1 MKSLFLRLQYP
12 LYAVASVLA
21 LLLLWSLLISPS
33 PFLLE
38 STMSSKVLKYLHGLL
53 LIPPLVAATL
63 LGSRWLHSSKPM
75 VVAKPQ
81 VQQMVPSEQEKREY
95 VLEVI
100 GLGVTLDK
108 YRQGKLWEALQKG
121 NAYASIREQDK
132 KKYPWSSLDKA
143 GTSGGRAGDSL
154 ENGAL
159 NTPMYF
165 AVPIFNAEGPI
176 ADPALQDTPHSPIMG
191 LAGSTA
197 SSGMHWHLFV
207 AGPRRFEEHP
217 EHILEDVF
225 AFFDAHPDVP
235 YIILNSHDGMESRDI
250 NRSPNTPELLKDGY
264 YIPEMPDASA
274 LFVLARRER
283 IDAVR
288 KFAYDDAPPEDSV
301 DDLNTYGVARRLYLA
316 YDKLMRAV
324 PHPDKKE
331 DPSAFTQRQ
340 PSIAEWLPVA
350 AQFAQRSDIR
360 GTGSFSMLDR
370 LQHKTY
376 QPPKDWQPTP
386 WFPLP
391 FNKEQLAQLDR
402 LPTFGFIHRPTF
414 VRITDE
420 HGKPLTRRDQREQ
433 ALQAGWQQALRSLPE
448 AERPAAP
455 ARLVAATG
463 GNQAQLVALHKT
475 LLSHAEDGGTEL
487 DSGNTAQWID
497 TDQRLG
503 NTGAA
508 TLFVQMAIAVM
519 GSYRDGGVSAVVNLR
534 NPDEATIVL
543 VSPPSDEKCRT
554 QKHPHG
560 GDVLRHHVTPAI
572 DPANYP
578 AN

>member
-1 MKSLFLRLQYP
+1 
-12 LYAVASVLA
+12 
-21 LLLLWSLLISPS
+21 
-33 PFLLE
+33 
-38 STMSSKVLKYLHGLL
+38 MSSKIWKHLQWLL
-53 LIPPLVAATL
+53 LIPPIVAAAL
-63 LGSRWLHSSKPM
+63 LGARWLHSSKPLPI
-75 VVAKPQ
+75 AHPQ
-81 VQQMVPSEQEKREY
+81 VQQAAPSEQDKREY

-100 GLGVTLDK
+100 GLGVTLDM

-132 KKYPWSSLDKA
+132 EKYPWDAMERS
-143 GTSGGRAGDSL
+143 GMSGGRSGDAL
-154 ENGAL
+154 ENGAKYI
-159 NTPMYF
+159 PMYF
-165 AVPIFNAEGPI
+165 GVPVFNAEPPIFNSRMLDRPDAPVI
-176 ADPALQDTPHSPIMG
+176 G
-191 LAGSTA
+191 LAAGA
-197 SSGMHWHLFV
+197 APSGLHWHLFI
-207 AGPRRFEEHP
+207 AGPRRFSEHP
-217 EHILEDVF
+217 DRILEDVF
-225 AFFDAHPDVP
+225 AFFDANPDVP
-235 YIILNSHDGMESRDI
+235 YIVLNSEDSTPTRDLYRPI
-250 NRSPNTPELLKDGY
+250 DSPSLVKDGR

-283 IDAVR
+283 IDAAR

-316 YDKLMRAV
+316 YDHLKGTV
-324 PHPDKKE
+324 PQARLE
-331 DPSAFTQRQ
+331 SDPSAITQR
-340 PSIAEWLPVA
+340 PPLVAEWLPVA

-360 GTGSFSMLDR
+360 GTGTFSMVDR
-370 LQHKTY
+370 LKHKTY

-414 VRITDE
+414 VRMTDE

-475 LLSHAEDGGTEL
+475 LLKHAEDGGTEL
-487 DSGNTAQWID
+487 DSGKPAQWID

-508 TLFVQMAIAVM
+508 TLFVQMAIGVM

-543 VSPPSDEKCRT
+543 VSPPSDEKRRT

-560 GDVLRHHVTPAI
+560 GDVLRHYATPAI

-578 AN
+578 SN

>member
-1 MKSLFLRLQYP
+1 
-12 LYAVASVLA
+12 
-21 LLLLWSLLISPS
+21 
-33 PFLLE
+33 
-38 STMSSKVLKYLHGLL
+38 MSSKIWRHLQWLL
-53 LIPPLVAATL
+53 LIPPIVAATL
-63 LGSRWLHSSKPM
+63 LGSRWLHSSRP
-75 VVAKPQ
+75 VAVATPQ
-81 VQQMVPSEQEKREY
+81 VQQAAPTEQDKREY

-108 YRQGKLWEALQKG
+108 YRQGKLWEALQQG

-132 KKYPWSSLDKA
+132 EKYTWDAMQRA
-143 GTSGGRAGDSL
+143 GIAGGRGGDTL
-154 ENGAL
+154 ENGARDI
-159 NTPMYF
+159 PMYF
-165 AVPIFNAEGPI
+165 GVPVFNAEPPIFNSHMLDSP
-176 ADPALQDTPHSPIMG
+176 DSPAIG
-191 LAGSTA
+191 LAGGAA
-197 SSGMHWHLFV
+197 SSGLHWHLF
-207 AGPRRFEEHP
+207 ASGPRRLSEHP
-217 EHILEDVF
+217 DRILEDVF

-235 YIILNSHDGMESRDI
+235 YIVLNSEDSMPTRDLYSPDNSPPLTRDGR
-250 NRSPNTPELLKDGY
+250 

-316 YDKLMRAV
+316 YDQLMRAV

-331 DPSAFTQRQ
+331 DPNAFTQRQ

-350 AQFAQRSDIR
+350 AQFAQRPDIR

-376 QPPKDWQPTP
+376 HPPKEWQPTP

-414 VRITDE
+414 IKLTDE
-420 HGKPLTRRDQREQ
+420 HGKPLTRRDQRER

-463 GNQAQLVALHKT
+463 GNQGQLVALHKT
-475 LLSHAEDGGTEL
+475 LLKHAEDGGTEL
-487 DSGNTAQWID
+487 DSGNVAQWID
-497 TDQRLG
+497 TDRRLG

-508 TLFVQMAIAVM
+508 TLFVQMAIGVM

-543 VSPPSDEKCRT
+543 VSPPSDEKRRT
-554 QKHPHG
+554 QHHPHG
-560 GDVLRHHVTPAI
+560 GDVLRHYVTPAI

-578 AN
+578 SN

>member
-1 MKSLFLRLQYP
+1 M
-12 LYAVASVLA
+12 LA
-21 LLLLWSLLISPS
+21 LLGSLLISPS
-33 PFLLE
+33 LFLLE
-38 STMSSKVLKYLHGLL
+38 STMSSKIWKHLQWLL
-53 LIPPLVAATL
+53 LIPPIVAATL
-63 LGSRWLHSSKPM
+63 LGSRWLHSSKPAA
-75 VVAKPQ
+75 VAKLQ
-81 VQQMVPSEQEKREY
+81 VQHAIPSEQEKREY

-132 KKYPWSSLDKA
+132 EKYTWDAMQRA
-143 GTSGGRAGDSL
+143 GIAGGRGGDTL
-154 ENGAL
+154 ENGARD
-159 NTPMYF
+159 TPMYF
-165 AVPIFNAEGPI
+165 GVPVFNAEPPIFNSRMLDRP
-176 ADPALQDTPHSPIMG
+176 DSPAIG
-191 LAGSTA
+191 LAGGAT
-197 SSGMHWHLFV
+197 SSGMHWHLF
-207 AGPRRFEEHP
+207 ASGPRRLSEHP
-217 EHILEDVF
+217 DRILEDIF

-235 YIILNSHDGMESRDI
+235 YIVLNSEDSMPTRDLYSPDNSPPLTRDGR
-250 NRSPNTPELLKDGY
+250 

-274 LFVLARRER
+274 LFVLARRDR

-316 YDKLMRAV
+316 YYDLMGTV
-324 PHPDKKE
+324 PQARLE
-331 DPSAFTQRQ
+331 TDPTAITRRQ
-340 PSIAEWLPVA
+340 PSIAEWLPAA

-360 GTGSFSMLDR
+360 GTGSFSMVDR
-370 LQHKTY
+370 LKHKTY
-376 QPPKDWQPTP
+376 HPPKDWQPTP
-386 WFPLP
+386 WFPVP

-414 VRITDE
+414 VRMKDE

-433 ALQAGWQQALRSLPE
+433 ALQAGWQQALHSLPD
-448 AERPAAP
+448 ADRPAAP

-463 GNQAQLVALHKT
+463 GNQAQLLALHKT
-475 LLSHAEDGGTEL
+475 LLKHAENGGTEL

-508 TLFVQMAIAVM
+508 TLFVQMAIGVM

-534 NPDEATIVL
+534 NNEEATIVL
-543 VSPPSDEKCRT
+543 VSPPSDEKRRT

-560 GDVLRHHVTPAI
+560 GDVLRHYVTPAI

-578 AN
+578 SN

>member
-1 MKSLFLRLQYP
+1 MRSNIWKHLQ
-12 LYAVASVLA
+12 
-21 LLLLWSLLISPS
+21 W
-33 PFLLE
+33 
-38 STMSSKVLKYLHGLL
+38 LL
-53 LIPPLVAATL
+53 LIPPIVAATL
-63 LGSRWLHSSKPM
+63 LGSRWLHSSKP
-75 VVAKPQ
+75 VTAAKPQ
-81 VQQMVPSEQEKREY
+81 VQQVVPSEQDKREY

-121 NAYASIREQDK
+121 NAYASIREQDR

-191 LAGSTA
+191 LAGSA
-197 SSGMHWHLFV
+197 SSSGMHWHLFV
-207 AGPRRFEEHP
+207 AGARRFDEHP

-225 AFFDAHPDVP
+225 AFFDANPDVP

-250 NRSPNTPELLKDGY
+250 NRLPTTPELLKDGY

-283 IDAVR
+283 IDTVR

-316 YDKLMRAV
+316 YDELMRAV
-324 PHPDKKE
+324 PHPRKKE
-331 DPSAFTQRQ
+331 DPTAFTQRQ
-340 PSIAEWLPVA
+340 PSIAEWLPIA

-376 QPPKDWQPTP
+376 HPPKDWQPTP

-414 VRITDE
+414 VRMLDKE
-420 HGKPLTRRDQREQ
+420 GKPLTRKDQREQ
-433 ALQAGWQQALRSLPE
+433 ALQAGWQEALRSLPE

-475 LLSHAEDGGTEL
+475 LLKHAEDGGTEL

-508 TLFVQMAIAVM
+508 TLFVQMAIGVM
-519 GSYRDGGVSAVVNLR
+519 GSYRDGGISAVVNLR

-543 VSPPSDEKCRT
+543 VSPPSEEKRRT

-560 GDVLRHHVTPAI
+560 GDVLRHYVTPAI

-578 AN
+578 SN

>member
-1 MKSLFLRLQYP
+1 
-12 LYAVASVLA
+12 
-21 LLLLWSLLISPS
+21 
-33 PFLLE
+33 
-38 STMSSKVLKYLHGLL
+38 MSSKIWKHLRWFL
-53 LIPPLVAATL
+53 LIPPIVAAAL
-63 LGSRWLHSSKPM
+63 LGARWLHSSKP
-75 VVAKPQ
+75 VPIAKPQ
-81 VQQMVPSEQEKREY
+81 VQQAAPSEQDKREY

-108 YRQGKLWEALQKG
+108 YRQGKLWEALQNG

-132 KKYPWSSLDKA
+132 EKYPWDAMERSDM
-143 GTSGGRAGDSL
+143 SGSRGGDAL
-154 ENGAL
+154 ENGARD
-159 NTPMYF
+159 TPMYF
-165 AVPIFNAEGPI
+165 GVPVFNAEPPVFNSRM
-176 ADPALQDTPHSPIMG
+176 ADKTDAPLIG
-191 LAGSTA
+191 LTGGAA
-197 SSGMHWHLFV
+197 PSGLHWHLFI
-207 AGPRRFEEHP
+207 AGPRRFSEHP
-217 EHILEDVF
+217 DRILEDVF
-225 AFFDAHPDVP
+225 AFFDANPDVP
-235 YIILNSHDGMESRDI
+235 YIVLNSEDSTPTRDLYRPI
-250 NRSPNTPELLKDGY
+250 DSPSLVKDGR

-316 YDKLMRAV
+316 YDHLKGTV
-324 PHPDKKE
+324 PQARLE
-331 DPSAFTQRQ
+331 SDPSAITQR
-340 PSIAEWLPVA
+340 PPLVAEWLPVA

-360 GTGSFSMLDR
+360 GTGSFSMVDR
-370 LQHKTY
+370 LKHKTY

-414 VRITDE
+414 VRMLDKD
-420 HGKPLTRRDQREQ
+420 GKPLTRRDQREQ

-463 GNQAQLVALHKT
+463 GNQAQLVPLHKT
-475 LLSHAEDGGTEL
+475 LLKHAEDGGTEL
-487 DSGNTAQWID
+487 DSGKPAQWID

-508 TLFVQMAIAVM
+508 TLFVQMAIGVM

-534 NPDEATIVL
+534 NPDEASIVL
-543 VSPPSDEKCRT
+543 VSPPSDEKRRT

-560 GDVLRHHVTPAI
+560 GDVLRHYATPAI

-578 AN
+578 SN

>member
-1 MKSLFLRLQYP
+1 
-12 LYAVASVLA
+12 
-21 LLLLWSLLISPS
+21 
-33 PFLLE
+33 
-38 STMSSKVLKYLHGLL
+38 MSSKIWRHLQWLL
-53 LIPPLVAATL
+53 LIPPIVAATL
-63 LGSRWLHSSKPM
+63 LGSRWLHSSKP
-75 VVAKPQ
+75 VAVAQPQ
-81 VQQMVPSEQEKREY
+81 VQQAAPSEQDKREY

-108 YRQGKLWEALQKG
+108 YRQGKLWEVLQQG
-121 NAYASIREQDK
+121 NAYASIRE
-132 KKYPWSSLDKA
+132 LDKEKYTWDAMQRA
-143 GTSGGRAGDSL
+143 GIAGGRGGDTL
-154 ENGAL
+154 ENGARDI
-159 NTPMYF
+159 PMYF
-165 AVPIFNAEGPI
+165 GVPVFNAEPPIFNSHMLDSP
-176 ADPALQDTPHSPIMG
+176 DSPAIG
-191 LAGSTA
+191 LAGGAA
-197 SSGMHWHLFV
+197 SSGLHWHLF
-207 AGPRRFEEHP
+207 ASGPRRLSEHP
-217 EHILEDVF
+217 DRILEDVF

-235 YIILNSHDGMESRDI
+235 YIVLNSEDSMPTRDLYSPDNSPPLTRDGR
-250 NRSPNTPELLKDGY
+250 

-316 YDKLMRAV
+316 YYDLMGTV
-324 PHPDKKE
+324 PQARLE
-331 DPSAFTQRQ
+331 TDPTAITRRQ

-350 AQFAQRSDIR
+350 AQFARRPDIR

-376 QPPKDWQPTP
+376 HPPKEWQPTP

-402 LPTFGFIHRPTF
+402 LPTFGFLHRPTF
-414 VRITDE
+414 IRLTDE
-420 HGKPLTRRDQREQ
+420 HGKPLTRRDQRER
-433 ALQAGWQQALRSLPE
+433 ALQAGWQQALHSLPE
-448 AERPAAP
+448 TDRPAAP

-475 LLSHAEDGGTEL
+475 LLKHAEDGGTEL
-487 DSGNTAQWID
+487 DSGNVAQWID

-543 VSPPSDEKCRT
+543 VSPPSDEKRRT
-554 QKHPHG
+554 QQHPHG
-560 GDVLRHHVTPAI
+560 GDVLRHYVTPAI

-578 AN
+578 SN

>member
-1 MKSLFLRLQYP
+1 MKSSFPRLRYP
-12 LYAVASVLA
+12 LGAAFIALAVLGA
-21 LLLLWSLLISPS
+21 LLISPS

-38 STMSSKVLKYLHGLL
+38 PTMSSKIWWYLQWLL
-53 LIPPLVAATL
+53 LIPPVVAATL
-63 LGSRWLHSSKPM
+63 LGSRWLHSSKP
-75 VVAKPQ
+75 VAVAKPQ
-81 VQQMVPSEQEKREY
+81 VQLAAPTEQEKREY

-108 YRQGKLWEALQKG
+108 YRQGKLWEALQTG
-121 NAYASIREQDK
+121 NAYTSIREQDK
-132 KKYPWSSLDKA
+132 RKYPWSSLDKA

-197 SSGMHWHLFV
+197 SSGMHWLLFV
-207 AGPRRFEEHP
+207 AGPRRFAEHP

-235 YIILNSHDGMESRDI
+235 YVILNSHDGMESRDI

-274 LFVLARRER
+274 MFVLARRER

-316 YDKLMRAV
+316 YDELMRAV
-324 PHPDKKE
+324 PHPRKKE
-331 DPSAFTQRQ
+331 DPTVFTQRQ

-350 AQFAQRSDIR
+350 AQFAQRPDIR
-360 GTGSFSMLDR
+360 GTGSFSMVDR
-370 LQHKTY
+370 LKQKTY
-376 QPPKDWQPTP
+376 HPPKDWQPTP
-386 WFPLP
+386 WLPLP

-414 VRITDE
+414 VKMKDE
-420 HGKPLTRRDQREQ
+420 HGKPLTRRDQREL
-433 ALQAGWQQALRSLPE
+433 ALQTGWQQALRSLPE

-463 GNQAQLVALHKT
+463 GNQAQLLALHKT
-475 LLSHAEDGGTEL
+475 VLKHAENGGTEL

-508 TLFVQMAIAVM
+508 TLFVQMAIGVM

-543 VSPPSDEKCRT
+543 VSPPSDEKRRT

-560 GDVLRHHVTPAI
+560 GDVLRHYVTPAI

-578 AN
+578 SN

>member
-1 MKSLFLRLQYP
+1 
-12 LYAVASVLA
+12 
-21 LLLLWSLLISPS
+21 
-33 PFLLE
+33 
-38 STMSSKVLKYLHGLL
+38 MSSKIWKHLQWLL
-53 LIPPLVAATL
+53 LIPPIVAAAL
-63 LGSRWLHSSKPM
+63 LGARWLHSSKPLPI
-75 VVAKPQ
+75 AQPQ
-81 VQQMVPSEQEKREY
+81 VQQAAPSEQDKREY

-100 GLGVTLDK
+100 GLGVTLDM

-132 KKYPWSSLDKA
+132 EKYPWDAMERS
-143 GTSGGRAGDSL
+143 GMSGGRSGDAL
-154 ENGAL
+154 ENGAKYI
-159 NTPMYF
+159 PMYF
-165 AVPIFNAEGPI
+165 GVPVFNAEPPIFNSRMLDRPDAPVI
-176 ADPALQDTPHSPIMG
+176 G
-191 LAGSTA
+191 LAAGA
-197 SSGMHWHLFV
+197 APSGLHWHLFI
-207 AGPRRFEEHP
+207 AGPRRFSEHP
-217 EHILEDVF
+217 DRILEDVF
-225 AFFDAHPDVP
+225 AFFDANPDVP
-235 YIILNSHDGMESRDI
+235 YIVLNSEDSTPTRDLYRPI
-250 NRSPNTPELLKDGY
+250 DSPSLVKDGR

-316 YDKLMRAV
+316 YDHLKGTV
-324 PHPDKKE
+324 PQARLE
-331 DPSAFTQRQ
+331 SDPSAITQR
-340 PSIAEWLPVA
+340 PPLVAEWLPIA

-360 GTGSFSMLDR
+360 GTGTFSMVDR
-370 LQHKTY
+370 LKHKTY

-414 VRITDE
+414 VRMVDKD
-420 HGKPLTRRDQREQ
+420 GKLLTRRDQREH

-463 GNQAQLVALHKT
+463 GNQAQLIALHKT

-508 TLFVQMAIAVM
+508 TLFVQMAIGVM

-534 NPDEATIVL
+534 NPEEATIVL
-543 VSPPSDEKCRT
+543 VSPPSDEKRRT

-560 GDVLRHHVTPAI
+560 GDVLRHYATPAI

-578 AN
+578 SN

>member
-1 MKSLFLRLQYP
+1 MKKFFPNLLSPFC
-12 LYAVASVLA
+12 VTLA
-21 LLLLWSLLISPS
+21 LMTLLLLGFVLISPTY
-33 PFLLE
+33 LQE
-38 STMSSKVLKYLHGLL
+38 STMSSKIWRHLQWLL
-53 LIPPLVAATL
+53 LIPPIVAATL
-63 LGSRWLHSSKPM
+63 LGSRWLHSSKP
-75 VVAKPQ
+75 VAVAQPQ
-81 VQQMVPSEQEKREY
+81 VQQAAPSEQDKREY

-108 YRQGKLWEALQKG
+108 YRQGKLWEVLQQG

-132 KKYPWSSLDKA
+132 EKYTWDAMQRA
-143 GTSGGRAGDSL
+143 GIAGGRGGDTL
-154 ENGAL
+154 ENGARDI
-159 NTPMYF
+159 PMYF
-165 AVPIFNAEGPI
+165 GVPVFNAEPPIFNSHMLDSP
-176 ADPALQDTPHSPIMG
+176 DSPAIG
-191 LAGSTA
+191 LAGGAA
-197 SSGMHWHLFV
+197 SSGLHWHLF
-207 AGPRRFEEHP
+207 ASGPRRLSEHP
-217 EHILEDVF
+217 DRILEDVF

-235 YIILNSHDGMESRDI
+235 YIVLNSEDSMPTRDLYSPDNSPPLTRDGR
-250 NRSPNTPELLKDGY
+250 

-316 YDKLMRAV
+316 YYDLMGTV
-324 PHPDKKE
+324 PQARLE
-331 DPSAFTQRQ
+331 TDPTAITRRQ

-350 AQFAQRSDIR
+350 AQFARRPDIR

-376 QPPKDWQPTP
+376 HPPKEWQPTP

-402 LPTFGFIHRPTF
+402 LPTFGFLHRPTF
-414 VRITDE
+414 IKLTDE
-420 HGKPLTRRDQREQ
+420 HGKPLTRRDQRER
-433 ALQAGWQQALRSLPE
+433 ALQAGWRQALHSLPE
-448 AERPAAP
+448 TERPAAP

-475 LLSHAEDGGTEL
+475 LLKHAEDGGTEL

-497 TDQRLG
+497 TDRRLG

-543 VSPPSDEKCRT
+543 VSPPSDEKRHT
-554 QKHPHG
+554 QQHPHG
-560 GDVLRHHVTPAI
+560 GDVLRHYVTPAI

-578 AN
+578 SN

>member
-1 MKSLFLRLQYP
+1 
-12 LYAVASVLA
+12 
-21 LLLLWSLLISPS
+21 
-33 PFLLE
+33 
-38 STMSSKVLKYLHGLL
+38 MSSKIWRHLQWLL
-53 LIPPLVAATL
+53 LIPPIVAATL
-63 LGSRWLHSSKPM
+63 LGSRWLHSSRP
-75 VVAKPQ
+75 VAVATPQ
-81 VQQMVPSEQEKREY
+81 VQQAAPTEQDKREY

-108 YRQGKLWEALQKG
+108 YRQGKLWEALQQG

-132 KKYPWSSLDKA
+132 EKYTWDAMQRA
-143 GTSGGRAGDSL
+143 GIAGGRGGDTL
-154 ENGAL
+154 ENGARDI
-159 NTPMYF
+159 PMYF
-165 AVPIFNAEGPI
+165 GVPVFNAEPPIFNSHMLDSP
-176 ADPALQDTPHSPIMG
+176 DSPAIG
-191 LAGSTA
+191 LAGGAA
-197 SSGMHWHLFV
+197 SSGLHWHLF
-207 AGPRRFEEHP
+207 ASGPRRLSEHP
-217 EHILEDVF
+217 DRILEDVF

-235 YIILNSHDGMESRDI
+235 YIVLNSEDSMPTRDLYSPDNSPPLTRDGR
-250 NRSPNTPELLKDGY
+250 

-316 YDKLMRAV
+316 YDQLMRAV

-331 DPSAFTQRQ
+331 DPNAFTQRQ

-350 AQFAQRSDIR
+350 AQFAQRPDIR

-376 QPPKDWQPTP
+376 QPPKEWQPTP

-414 VRITDE
+414 IKLTDE
-420 HGKPLTRRDQREQ
+420 HGKPLTRRDQRER
-433 ALQAGWQQALRSLPE
+433 ALQAGWQQALHSLPE

-463 GNQAQLVALHKT
+463 GNQGQLVALHKT
-475 LLSHAEDGGTEL
+475 LLKHAEDGGTEL
-487 DSGNTAQWID
+487 DSGNVAQWID
-497 TDQRLG
+497 TDRRLG

-508 TLFVQMAIAVM
+508 TLFVQMAIGVM

-543 VSPPSDEKCRT
+543 VSPPSDEKRRT
-554 QKHPHG
+554 QHHPHG
-560 GDVLRHHVTPAI
+560 GDVLRHYVTPAI

-578 AN
+578 SN

>member
-1 MKSLFLRLQYP
+1 
-12 LYAVASVLA
+12 
-21 LLLLWSLLISPS
+21 
-33 PFLLE
+33 
-38 STMSSKVLKYLHGLL
+38 MSSKIWRHLQWLL
-53 LIPPLVAATL
+53 LIPPIVAATL
-63 LGSRWLHSSKPM
+63 LGSRWLHSSRP
-75 VVAKPQ
+75 VAVTTPQ
-81 VQQMVPSEQEKREY
+81 VQQAAPSEQDKREY

-108 YRQGKLWEALQKG
+108 YRQGKLWEALQQG

-132 KKYPWSSLDKA
+132 EKYTWDAMQRA
-143 GTSGGRAGDSL
+143 GIAGGRGGDTL
-154 ENGAL
+154 ENGARDI
-159 NTPMYF
+159 PMYF
-165 AVPIFNAEGPI
+165 GVPVFNAEPPIFNSRMLDSP
-176 ADPALQDTPHSPIMG
+176 DSPAIG
-191 LAGSTA
+191 LAGGAA
-197 SSGMHWHLFV
+197 SSGLHWHLF
-207 AGPRRFEEHP
+207 ASGPRRLSEHP
-217 EHILEDVF
+217 DRILEDVF
-225 AFFDAHPDVP
+225 AFFDANPDVP
-235 YIILNSHDGMESRDI
+235 YIVLNSEDSMPTRDLYSPDNSPPLTRDGR
-250 NRSPNTPELLKDGY
+250 

-283 IDAVR
+283 INAVR

-316 YDKLMRAV
+316 YDELMRAV

-331 DPSAFTQRQ
+331 DPNAFTQRQ

-350 AQFAQRSDIR
+350 AQFARRPDIR

-376 QPPKDWQPTP
+376 HPPKEWQPTP

-402 LPTFGFIHRPTF
+402 LPTFGFLHRPTF
-414 VRITDE
+414 IRLTDE
-420 HGKPLTRRDQREQ
+420 HGKPLTRRDQRER
-433 ALQAGWQQALRSLPE
+433 ALQAGWQQALHSLPE
-448 AERPAAP
+448 TDRPAAP
-455 ARLVAATG
+455 ARLIAATG
-463 GNQAQLVALHKT
+463 GNQAQLLALHKT
-475 LLSHAEDGGTEL
+475 LLKHAEDGGTEL
-487 DSGNTAQWID
+487 DSGNVAQWID
-497 TDQRLG
+497 TDRRLG

-543 VSPPSDEKCRT
+543 VSPPSEEKRRT
-554 QKHPHG
+554 QQHPHG
-560 GDVLRHHVTPAI
+560 GDVLRHYVTPAI

-578 AN
+578 SN

>member
-1 MKSLFLRLQYP
+1 
-12 LYAVASVLA
+12 
-21 LLLLWSLLISPS
+21 
-33 PFLLE
+33 
-38 STMSSKVLKYLHGLL
+38 MSSKIWKHLQWLL
-53 LIPPLVAATL
+53 LIPPIVAAAL
-63 LGSRWLHSSKPM
+63 LGARWLHSSKPLPI
-75 VVAKPQ
+75 AQPQ
-81 VQQMVPSEQEKREY
+81 VQQAAPSEQDKREY

-100 GLGVTLDK
+100 GLGVTLDM

-132 KKYPWSSLDKA
+132 EKYPWDAMERS
-143 GTSGGRAGDSL
+143 GMSGGRSGDAL
-154 ENGAL
+154 ENGAKYI
-159 NTPMYF
+159 PMYF
-165 AVPIFNAEGPI
+165 GVPVFNAEPPIFNSRMLDRPDAPVI
-176 ADPALQDTPHSPIMG
+176 G
-191 LAGSTA
+191 LAAGA
-197 SSGMHWHLFV
+197 APSGLHWHLFI
-207 AGPRRFEEHP
+207 AGPRRFSEHP
-217 EHILEDVF
+217 DRILEDVF
-225 AFFDAHPDVP
+225 AFFDANPDVP
-235 YIILNSHDGMESRDI
+235 YIVLNSEDSTPTRDLYRPI
-250 NRSPNTPELLKDGY
+250 DSPSLVKDGR

-316 YDKLMRAV
+316 YDHLKGTV
-324 PHPDKKE
+324 PQARLE
-331 DPSAFTQRQ
+331 SDPSAITQR
-340 PSIAEWLPVA
+340 PPLVAEWLPVA

-360 GTGSFSMLDR
+360 GTGSFSMVDR

-414 VRITDE
+414 VRMVDKD
-420 HGKPLTRRDQREQ
+420 GKPLTRRDQREH

-463 GNQAQLVALHKT
+463 GNQAQLIALHKT

-487 DSGNTAQWID
+487 DSGKPAQWID

-508 TLFVQMAIAVM
+508 TLFVQMAIGVI

-534 NPDEATIVL
+534 NPEEATIVL
-543 VSPPSDEKCRT
+543 VSPPSDEKRRT

-560 GDVLRHHVTPAI
+560 GDVLRHYATPAI

-578 AN
+578 SN

>member
-1 MKSLFLRLQYP
+1 
-12 LYAVASVLA
+12 
-21 LLLLWSLLISPS
+21 
-33 PFLLE
+33 
-38 STMSSKVLKYLHGLL
+38 MSSKIWHHLKWLL
-53 LIPPLVAATL
+53 LIPPIIAATL
-63 LGSRWLHSSKPM
+63 LGSRWLHSSKTLA
-75 VVAKPQ
+75 VAKPQ
-81 VQQMVPSEQEKREY
+81 VQQAAPSEQEKREY

-108 YRQGKLWEALQKG
+108 HRQGKLWEALQKG
-121 NAYASIREQDK
+121 NAYTSIREQDK
-132 KKYPWSSLDKA
+132 EKYPWDAMERS
-143 GTSGGRAGDSL
+143 GMSGGRSGDAL
-154 ENGAL
+154 ENGAKYI
-159 NTPMYF
+159 PMYF
-165 AVPIFNAEGPI
+165 GVPVFNAEPPIFNSRMLDRPDAPV
-176 ADPALQDTPHSPIMG
+176 MG
-191 LAGSTA
+191 LAAGA
-197 SSGMHWHLFV
+197 APSGLHWHLFI
-207 AGPRRFEEHP
+207 AGPRRFSEHP
-217 EHILEDVF
+217 DRILEDVF
-225 AFFDAHPDVP
+225 AFFDANPDVP
-235 YIILNSHDGMESRDI
+235 YIVLNSEDSTPTRDLYRPI
-250 NRSPNTPELLKDGY
+250 DSPSLVKDGR

-283 IDAVR
+283 INAVR

-316 YDKLMRAV
+316 YDHLKGTV
-324 PHPDKKE
+324 PQARLE
-331 DPSAFTQRQ
+331 SDPSAITQR
-340 PSIAEWLPVA
+340 PPLVAEWLPVA

-360 GTGSFSMLDR
+360 GTGSFSMVDR

-414 VRITDE
+414 VRMLDKD
-420 HGKPLTRRDQREQ
+420 GQPLTRRDQREQ

-463 GNQAQLVALHKT
+463 GNQAQLVTLHKT

-534 NPDEATIVL
+534 NPDEASIVL
-543 VSPPSDEKCRT
+543 VSPPSDEKRRT

-560 GDVLRHHVTPAI
+560 GDVLRHYATPAI

-578 AN
+578 SN

>member
-1 MKSLFLRLQYP
+1 
-12 LYAVASVLA
+12 
-21 LLLLWSLLISPS
+21 
-33 PFLLE
+33 
-38 STMSSKVLKYLHGLL
+38 MSSKIWRHLQWLL
-53 LIPPLVAATL
+53 LIPPIVAATL
-63 LGSRWLHSSKPM
+63 LGSRWLHSSRP
-75 VVAKPQ
+75 VAVTTPQ
-81 VQQMVPSEQEKREY
+81 VQQAAPTEQDKHEY
-95 VLEVI
+95 VLEVM

-108 YRQGKLWEALQKG
+108 YRQGKLWEALQQG

-132 KKYPWSSLDKA
+132 EKYTWDAMQRA
-143 GTSGGRAGDSL
+143 GIAGGRGGDTL
-154 ENGAL
+154 ENGARDI
-159 NTPMYF
+159 PMYF
-165 AVPIFNAEGPI
+165 GVPVFNAEPPIFNSHMLDSP
-176 ADPALQDTPHSPIMG
+176 DSPAIG
-191 LAGSTA
+191 LAGGAA
-197 SSGMHWHLFV
+197 SSGLHWHLF
-207 AGPRRFEEHP
+207 ASGPRRLSEHP
-217 EHILEDVF
+217 DRILEDVF
-225 AFFDAHPDVP
+225 AFFDANPDVP
-235 YIILNSHDGMESRDI
+235 YIVLNSEDSMPTRDLYSPDNSPPLTRDGR
-250 NRSPNTPELLKDGY
+250 

-316 YDKLMRAV
+316 YDELMRAV

-331 DPSAFTQRQ
+331 DPHAFTQRQ

-350 AQFAQRSDIR
+350 AQFARRSDIR
-360 GTGSFSMLDR
+360 GTGTFSMLDR

-376 QPPKDWQPTP
+376 HPPKDWQPTP

-402 LPTFGFIHRPTF
+402 LPTFGFIHRPTY
-414 VRITDE
+414 VKMTDE
-420 HGKPLTRRDQREQ
+420 QGKPLTRRDQRERALQTGWRQ
-433 ALQAGWQQALRSLPE
+433 ALLSLPE

-463 GNQAQLVALHKT
+463 GKQAQLIALHKT
-475 LLSHAEDGGTEL
+475 LLKHAEDGGTEL

-508 TLFVQMAIAVM
+508 TLFVQMAIGVM
-519 GSYRDGGVSAVVNLR
+519 GSYRDGGISAVVNLR

-543 VSPPSDEKCRT
+543 VSPPSEEKRRT

-560 GDVLRHHVTPAI
+560 GDVLRHYATPAI

-578 AN
+578 SN

>member
-1 MKSLFLRLQYP
+1 
-12 LYAVASVLA
+12 
-21 LLLLWSLLISPS
+21 
-33 PFLLE
+33 
-38 STMSSKVLKYLHGLL
+38 MSSKIWRHLQWLL
-53 LIPPLVAATL
+53 LIPPIVAATL
-63 LGSRWLHSSKPM
+63 LGSRWLHSSKPAA
-75 VVAKPQ
+75 VAKLQ
-81 VQQMVPSEQEKREY
+81 VQHAIPSEQEKREY

-132 KKYPWSSLDKA
+132 EKYTWDAMQRA
-143 GTSGGRAGDSL
+143 GIAGGRGGDTL
-154 ENGAL
+154 ENGARD
-159 NTPMYF
+159 TPMYF
-165 AVPIFNAEGPI
+165 SIPVFNAEPPIFNSRMLDSPES
-176 ADPALQDTPHSPIMG
+176 PAIG
-191 LAGSTA
+191 LAGGYA
-197 SSGMHWHLFV
+197 PSGLHWHLFLS
-207 AGPRRFEEHP
+207 GPRRLSEHP
-217 EHILEDVF
+217 DRILEEVF

-235 YIILNSHDGMESRDI
+235 YIVLNSEDSMPTRDLYSPDNSPPLTHDGR
-250 NRSPNTPELLKDGY
+250 

-350 AQFAQRSDIR
+350 AQFAQRPDIR
-360 GTGSFSMLDR
+360 DTGSFSMVDR
-370 LQHKTY
+370 LKHKTY
-376 QPPKDWQPTP
+376 HPPKDWQPTP
-386 WFPLP
+386 WFPVP

-414 VRITDE
+414 VRMVDKD
-420 HGKPLTRRDQREQ
+420 GKPLTRRDQREQ

-463 GNQAQLVALHKT
+463 GNQAQLLALHKT
-475 LLSHAEDGGTEL
+475 VLKHAENGGTEL

-508 TLFVQMAIAVM
+508 TLFVQMAIGVM

-534 NPDEATIVL
+534 NNEEATIVL
-543 VSPPSDEKCRT
+543 VSPPSDEKRRT

-560 GDVLRHHVTPAI
+560 GDVLRHYVTPAI

>member
-1 MKSLFLRLQYP
+1 
-12 LYAVASVLA
+12 
-21 LLLLWSLLISPS
+21 
-33 PFLLE
+33 
-38 STMSSKVLKYLHGLL
+38 MSSKIWKHLQWLL
-53 LIPPLVAATL
+53 LIPPIVAATL
-63 LGSRWLHSSKPM
+63 LGSRWLHSSKPAA
-75 VVAKPQ
+75 VAKLQ
-81 VQQMVPSEQEKREY
+81 VQHAIPSEQEKREY

-132 KKYPWSSLDKA
+132 EKYTWDAMQRA
-143 GTSGGRAGDSL
+143 GIAGGRGGDTL
-154 ENGAL
+154 ENGARD
-159 NTPMYF
+159 TPMYF
-165 AVPIFNAEGPI
+165 GVPVFNAEPPIFNSRMLDRP
-176 ADPALQDTPHSPIMG
+176 DSPAIG
-191 LAGSTA
+191 LAGGAT
-197 SSGMHWHLFV
+197 SSGMHWHLF
-207 AGPRRFEEHP
+207 ASGPRRLSEHP
-217 EHILEDVF
+217 DRILEDIF

-235 YIILNSHDGMESRDI
+235 YIVLNSEDSMPTRDLYSPDNSPPLTRDGR
-250 NRSPNTPELLKDGY
+250 

-274 LFVLARRER
+274 LFVLARRDR

-316 YDKLMRAV
+316 YYDLMGTV
-324 PHPDKKE
+324 PQARLE
-331 DPSAFTQRQ
+331 TDPTATTRRQ

-350 AQFAQRSDIR
+350 AQFAQRPDIH
-360 GTGSFSMLDR
+360 GTGSFSMVDR
-370 LQHKTY
+370 LKHKTY
-376 QPPKDWQPTP
+376 HPPKDWQPTP

-414 VRITDE
+414 VRMVDKD
-420 HGKPLTRRDQREQ
+420 GKPLTRRDQREQ
-433 ALQAGWQQALRSLPE
+433 ALQTGWQQALRSLPE

-463 GNQAQLVALHKT
+463 GNQAQLLALHKT
-475 LLSHAEDGGTEL
+475 VLKHAENGGTEL

-508 TLFVQMAIAVM
+508 TLFVQMAIGVM

-534 NPDEATIVL
+534 NQEEATIVL
-543 VSPPSDEKCRT
+543 VSPPSDEKRRT

-560 GDVLRHHVTPAI
+560 GDVLRHYVTPAI
-572 DPANYP
+572 NPANYP

>member
-1 MKSLFLRLQYP
+1 
-12 LYAVASVLA
+12 
-21 LLLLWSLLISPS
+21 
-33 PFLLE
+33 
-38 STMSSKVLKYLHGLL
+38 MSSKIWKHLQWLL
-53 LIPPLVAATL
+53 LIPPIVAAAL
-63 LGSRWLHSSKPM
+63 LGARWLHSSKP
-75 VVAKPQ
+75 VPIAKPQ
-81 VQQMVPSEQEKREY
+81 VQQAAPSEQEKREY

-132 KKYPWSSLDKA
+132 EKYSWDAMERS
-143 GTSGGRAGDSL
+143 GMSGGRSGDAL
-154 ENGAL
+154 ENGAKYI
-159 NTPMYF
+159 PMYF
-165 AVPIFNAEGPI
+165 GVPVFNAEPPIFNSRMLDRPDAPVI
-176 ADPALQDTPHSPIMG
+176 G
-191 LAGSTA
+191 LAAGA
-197 SSGMHWHLFV
+197 APSGLHWHLFI
-207 AGPRRFEEHP
+207 AGPRRFSEHP
-217 EHILEDVF
+217 DRILEDVF
-225 AFFDAHPDVP
+225 AFFDANPDVP
-235 YIILNSHDGMESRDI
+235 YIVLNSEDSTPTRDLYRPI
-250 NRSPNTPELLKDGY
+250 DSPSLVKDGR

-288 KFAYDDAPPEDSV
+288 KFAYEDAPPEDSV

-316 YDKLMRAV
+316 YDHLKGTV
-324 PHPDKKE
+324 PQPRLE
-331 DPSAFTQRQ
+331 SDPSAITQR
-340 PSIAEWLPVA
+340 PPLVAEWLPVA
-350 AQFAQRSDIR
+350 AQFAQRPDIR
-360 GTGSFSMLDR
+360 GTGTFSMVDR

-376 QPPKDWQPTP
+376 HPPKEWQPTP

-414 VRITDE
+414 VKMTDE
-420 HGKPLTRRDQREQ
+420 RGKTLTRRAQREH
-433 ALQAGWQQALRSLPE
+433 ALQAGWQEALRSLPDS
-448 AERPAAP
+448 ERPAAP

-463 GNQAQLVALHKT
+463 GNQAQLIALHKT

-487 DSGNTAQWID
+487 DSGNTTQWID

-543 VSPPSDEKCRT
+543 VSPPSDEKRRT

-560 GDVLRHHVTPAI
+560 GDVLRHYVTPAI

-578 AN
+578 SN

>member
-1 MKSLFLRLQYP
+1 MRSKIWKHLQ
-12 LYAVASVLA
+12 
-21 LLLLWSLLISPS
+21 W
-33 PFLLE
+33 F
-38 STMSSKVLKYLHGLL
+38 L
-53 LIPPLVAATL
+53 LIPPIVAATL
-63 LGSRWLHSSKPM
+63 LGSRWLHSSKPAA
-75 VVAKPQ
+75 VATPQ
-81 VQQMVPSEQEKREY
+81 VQQAVPSEQEKREY

-100 GLGVTLDK
+100 GLGVTVDK

-121 NAYASIREQDK
+121 NAYASIREQDP

-143 GTSGGRAGDSL
+143 GISGGRAGDSL

-165 AVPIFNAEGPI
+165 GVPIFNAEGPI
-176 ADPALQDTPHSPIMG
+176 ADPALQDTPHFPIMG

-207 AGPRRFEEHP
+207 AGPRRFDEHP

-250 NRSPNTPELLKDGY
+250 NRLPNSPELLKDGY

-316 YDKLMRAV
+316 YDELMRAV

-331 DPSAFTQRQ
+331 DPRAFTQRQ

-350 AQFAQRSDIR
+350 AQFAQRPDIR

-376 QPPKDWQPTP
+376 HPPKEWQPTP
-386 WFPLP
+386 WFPVP

-414 VRITDE
+414 VRMTDE
-420 HGKPLTRRDQREQ
+420 HGKPLTRRDQREH

-448 AERPAAP
+448 SERATAP

-463 GNQAQLVALHKT
+463 GKQAQLIALHKT
-475 LLSHAEDGGTEL
+475 LLKHAEDGGTEL
-487 DSGNTAQWID
+487 DSGKPQQWIYM
-497 TDQRLG
+497 DQRLG

-508 TLFVQMAIAVM
+508 TLFVQMAIGVM
-519 GSYRDGGVSAVVNLR
+519 GSYRDGGASAVVNLR

-543 VSPPSDEKCRT
+543 ISPPSDEKRRT
-554 QKHPHG
+554 QQHPHG
-560 GDVLRHHVTPAI
+560 GDVLRHYVTPAI

-578 AN
+578 SN